1 MRLYLV
7 LCLPLL
13 LSGCRW
19 GEQLST
25 LGEPPNMTRIQDPT
39 RNPGFVPVTM
49 PLPPLQPSQRESN
62 SLWEPGSRAFFKDQR
77 ANRVGDIVTAIVDV
91 KQTESMQ
98 MTPNI
103 SRESKGSLSIN
114 SMMGME
120 KVANRLFHNSLD
132 KNDDKSA
139 KPNDLATPN
148 PSWIDYSGKPELK
161 GQAQYNVNDQV
172 QFKIACYIVQM
183 LPNGN
188 MVIQGRQEIRLV
200 NELREITIMGIV
212 RREDITS
219 ANTVHSNKIAE
230 MRVSYGGRGDLS
242 DMQSFPLGQQ
252 LLNKVMP
259 F

>member
-1 MRLYLV
+1 MLSHWIFV
-7 LCLPLL
+7 CCLLS
-13 LSGCRW
+13 LSGCRL

-25 LGEPPNMTRIQDPT
+25 LGEPPNLTHIQDPT

-49 PLPPLQPSQRESN
+49 PTPPMQTSARASN
-62 SLWEPGSRAFFKDQR
+62 SLWETGSRAFFKDQR
-77 ANRVGDIVTAIVDV
+77 ANRVGDIVTAVV
-91 KQTESMQ
+91 EVTQTESMA

-103 SRESKGSLSIN
+103 SRESKGSLTISGL
-114 SMMGME
+114 MGAE
-120 KVANRLFHNSLD
+120 KMTNQWFHNSTG
-132 KNDDKSA
+132 KNTA
-139 KPNDLATPN
+139 GNTNDNSPLN
-148 PSWIDYSGKPELK
+148 PTWMDFDSKPELK
-161 GQAQYNVNDQV
+161 GKAQYNVNDSI
-172 QFKIACYIVQM
+172 QFKIACYVVQM

-219 ANTVHSNKIAE
+219 SNTIHSNKIAE
-230 MRVSYGGRGDLS
+230 MRISYGGRGELS
-242 DMQSFPLGQQ
+242 DMQSFPVGQQ